1 MGVARRISAL
11 AASVLAACG
20 LVAACATHGRVYD
33 RAASEAFRAG
43 VTTPDQAL
51 AALGPADVDVHRPDG
66 GRVLAWKY
74 RRLTG
79 LTVREYT
86 LSARFDAAG
95 RMIDLHNPEEGQVI
109 DPF

>member
-1 MGVARRISAL
+1 MRSL
-11 AASVLAACG
+11 AW
-20 LVAACATHGRVYD
+20 VAAGLLLASCATEGRVHD
-33 RAASEAFRAG
+33 RAASEAFRPG
-43 VTTPDQAL
+43 VTTPAQAL
-51 AALGPADVDVHRPDG
+51 AAMGPADVDVHRPDG

-86 LSARFDAAG
+86 VSARFDAAG
-95 RMIDLHNPEEGQVI
+95 RMIDLHNPTEGQVI

>member
-1 MGVARRISAL
+1 MACA
-11 AASVLAACG
+11 AAC
-20 LVAACATHGRVYD
+20 LALTSCATAGRVHD
-33 RAASEAFRAG
+33 RTASEAFRIG
-43 VTTPDQAL
+43 VTTSAEAL
-51 AALGPADVDVHRPDG
+51 AAMGPADVDVHRPDG

-86 LSARFDAAG
+86 VSARFDAAG
-95 RMIDLHNPEEGQVI
+95 RMIGLHNPEDGQVI